1 MAGTVWTVRLTAS
14 AAADFRQILGWTAE
28 NFGTAQA
35 GTYADTLSAALQA
48 LSAGPAT
55 IGVKARPEIGADI
68 RTLHVARQGR
78 KGRHFVLFRVTSVD
92 GQDVIDVLRLL
103 HDSMDL
109 KRHSPA
115 DEAGPAKTRQ

>member
-1 MAGTVWTVRLTAS
+1 VDGTVWTVRLSAS
-14 AAADFRQILGWTAE
+14 AAADFQQILGWTAE

-35 GTYADTLSAALQA
+35 GAYADTLSAALQA
-48 LSAGPAT
+48 LSTGPAT
-55 IGVKARPEIGADI
+55 IGVKARPEIGTDI

-78 KGRHFVLFRVTSVD
+78 KGRHFVLFRATSVN

-103 HDSMDL
+103 HDSVDL

-115 DEAGPAKTRQ
+115 DEAGPAKTQP

>member
-1 MAGTVWTVRLTAS
+1 VGDTVWTVRLSAS
-14 AAADFRQILGWTAE
+14 AAADFRQFLGWTAE
-28 NFGTAQA
+28 NLGTAQT

-55 IGVKARPEIGADI
+55 TGVKARPEIAADI
-68 RTLHVARQGR
+68 RTLHVTRQGR
-78 KGRHFVLFRVTSVD
+78 KGRHFVLFRAISVD
-92 GQDVIDVLRLL
+92 GQNFIDVLRLL

-115 DEAGPAKTRQ
+115 DEAGPAKMRP

>member
-1 MAGTVWTVRLTAS
+1 MGGTVWTVRLSAS

-48 LSAGPAT
+48 LSAGPAIT
-55 IGVKARPEIGADI
+55 GVKARPEIAADI
-68 RTLHVARQGR
+68 GTLRVARQGR
-78 KGRHFVLFRVTSVD
+78 EGRHFVLFRATSVNGKD
-92 GQDVIDVLRLL
+92 FIYVLRLL

-109 KRHSPA
+109 KRHAPA
-115 DEAGPAKTRQ
+115 DEAGPAKTQP